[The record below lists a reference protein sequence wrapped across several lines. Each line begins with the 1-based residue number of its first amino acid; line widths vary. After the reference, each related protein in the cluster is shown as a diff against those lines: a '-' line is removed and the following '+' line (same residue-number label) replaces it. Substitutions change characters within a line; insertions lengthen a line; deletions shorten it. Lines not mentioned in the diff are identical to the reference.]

1 MSFNPEKKKNGMSG
15 RCLSWEDVGPSLG
28 VDANSVVC
36 SYTPGLSF
44 ASIQGVGSWGLPGLL
59 HTLHR
64 ISVL

>member
-1 MSFNPEKKKNGMSG
+1 MSG

-44 ASIQGVGSWGLPGLL
+44 ASIQGVGSWDLPGLL